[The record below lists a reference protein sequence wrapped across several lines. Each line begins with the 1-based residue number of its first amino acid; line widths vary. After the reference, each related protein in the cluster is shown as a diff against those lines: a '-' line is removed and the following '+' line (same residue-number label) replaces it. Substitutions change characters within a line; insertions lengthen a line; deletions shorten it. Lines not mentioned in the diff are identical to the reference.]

1 MTRLRHYRLSTKQT
15 LREIAEKIGIT
26 PATVHDAE
34 VRGILTPRLA
44 AKYAEAFTGISW
56 QDLLEPP
63 RAREHYRKESRT
75 LRRPKGY
82 GGQAGRTE

>member
-15 LREIAEKIGIT
+15 LREVAEKIGIT
-26 PATVHDAE
+26 VATVHDAE

-44 AKYAEAFTGISW
+44 EKYSAAFPGVSW

-63 RAREHYRKESRT
+63 RTGAE
-75 LRRPKGY
+75 
-82 GGQAGRTE
+82 QQ

>member
-1 MTRLRHYRLSTKQT
+1 MTRLKHYRLMTNQK
-15 LREIAEKIGIT
+15 LREVAAKIGLT

-44 AKYAEAFTGISW
+44 AKYAAAFPGTTW

-63 RAREHYRKESRT
+63 RPY
-75 LRRPKGY
+75 
-82 GGQAGRTE
+82 AGKQ

>member
-34 VRGILTPRLA
+34 VRGILTPRLVVMP
-44 AKYAEAFTGISW
+44 EWQGIGIGTAFF
-56 QDLLEPP
+56 
-63 RAREHYRKESRT
+63 RAVRVSGMSAQRGLRT
-75 LRRPKGY
+75 DGLI
-82 GGQAGRTE
+82 GR